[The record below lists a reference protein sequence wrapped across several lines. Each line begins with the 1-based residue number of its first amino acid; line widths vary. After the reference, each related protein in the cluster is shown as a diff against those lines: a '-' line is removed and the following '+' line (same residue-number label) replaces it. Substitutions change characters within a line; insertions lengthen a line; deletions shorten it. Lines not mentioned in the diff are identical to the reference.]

1 MVVRCNYNVGR
12 TMWRASSASVEKI
25 RLASREI
32 VRELGFMNRT
42 LAGTDLSPS
51 AVHAVLEIGAS
62 GGLSAKDLAEK
73 LILEK
78 STVSRLV
85 RSLVDRGQVRE
96 RRAEADGRRKDLL
109 LTRRGEKTLAS
120 ITDFAERQVAAAL
133 APLPEGSR
141 REVLAGLETYA
152 SALKSSRLSGT
163 GAMPDRSVAIAQGY
177 VPGLI
182 GRIVE
187 MHAAYYSRQVGFG
200 AAFETKVVGGLS
212 EFVTRL
218 GKPENAIWRAEWGG
232 QIVGGV
238 AIDGEDLGE
247 GRAHL
252 RWFIVDDGLRGAGVG
267 KALICAA
274 MAFCDAR
281 GFRETHLWTFEGL
294 DAARHLY
301 EKHGFVL
308 AEEYRGDQ
316 WGKVVLEQ
324 KFVRPRRAQ

>member
-1 MVVRCNYNVGR
+1 MSQ
-12 TMWRASSASVEKI
+12 TPASLVAKIRSAS
-25 RLASREI
+25 RDM

-51 AVHAVLEIGAS
+51 AVHAVVEIGAA
-62 GGLSAKDLAEK
+62 GRLSARDLCAK
-73 LILEK
+73 LLLEK

-85 RSLVDRGQVRE
+85 RSLVERGEIREIRSKEDRRS
-96 RRAEADGRRKDLL
+96 KDLH
-109 LTRRGEKTLAS
+109 LTRRGEKTLAA
-120 ITDFAERQVAAAL
+120 ITEYAERQVAAAL
-133 APLPEGSR
+133 APLGDPSR
-141 REVLAGLETYA
+141 REVLTGLETYA
-152 SALKSSRLSGT
+152 AALKSSRLSGT
-163 GAMPDRSVAIAQGY
+163 TAAQDKPSTIVEGY
-177 VPGLI
+177 APGII

-200 AAFETKVVGGLS
+200 AAFETKVAGGLAD
-212 EFVTRL
+212 FVTRL
-218 GKPENAIWRAEWGG
+218 EKPENAIWRAEQDGR
-232 QIVGGV
+232 IVGGV

-252 RWFIVDDGLRGAGVG
+252 RWFIVDDGLRGAGIG
-267 KALICAA
+267 KALICEA

-281 GFRETHLWTFEGL
+281 GFRETQLWTFEGL

-324 KFVRPRRAQ
+324 RFVRARRAQ